1 MGWDIDLDYKNK
13 LKSINSKLIISF
25 TLIMI
30 ITIIIIRFFV
40 NTNFKNSFEK
50 YVDDSNKSEIN
61 HLIEFDLK
69 NVYLNND
76 WNINFIENLG
86 IESIKKGITIK
97 LYDKNDKEIWNVFE
111 DEKILSD
118 NTLNE
123 ISKNI
128 KSIENKEDN
137 YFKEFKIDINDDYGE
152 LVGYAYIGHYEFT
165 YYMENDIQFFNAAN
179 NVIDIIGIISIG
191 SIIIISIIIS
201 KSIAN
206 PISKV
211 SKMAKLIGE
220 GNYKKEVSY
229 KSNIREI
236 NDLINSINKLSN
248 ELKEQ
253 ENLRKQLTGDIAHE
267 LRTPLTSIK
276 GHLDAIIAGIWQPT
290 NERLISINEEV
301 IRITSL
307 VDELRK
313 LAKFDKDKNIL
324 NKEIVDLT
332 RYIKSITYNYEA
344 KALEKNITIKYKL
357 EDIKA
362 LIDKEKF
369 ARVIINILANAIK
382 YNNGNN
388 EIYIS
393 SFKKSNNIIISIK
406 DCGIGIDKS
415 DQKNIFERFYRV
427 DKSRSSNEKGMGVGL
442 AMAKSIVDAH
452 GGEIKVQS
460 EINKGSE
467 FTIIL
472 PNDDTNK
479 NSKVDS

>member
-30 ITIIIIRFFV
+30 VTIITIRFFV

-50 YVDDSNKSEIN
+50 YVDDSNKVEIN

-69 NVYLNND
+69 GIYSND
-76 WNINFIENLG
+76 EWDMNLIENLG
-86 IESIKKGITIK
+86 VDSIRKGITIEI
-97 LYDKNDKEIWNVFE
+97 YNKNDQKLWSVFE
-111 DEKILSD
+111 DEKVLSD
-118 NTLNE
+118 TTLSE

-128 KSIENKEDN
+128 KSIEKKKDN
-137 YFKEFKIDINDDYGE
+137 YFKEFKVDINNDDDGE

-179 NVIDIIGIISIG
+179 KIIDIIGIISIG

-236 NDLINSINKLSN
+236 DDLISSINKLSN

-253 ENLRKQLTGDIAHE
+253 ENLRKQLTEDIAHE
-267 LRTPLTSIK
+267 LRTPLTSIR
-276 GHLDAIIAGIWQPT
+276 GHLDTIIAGIWQPT

-301 IRITSL
+301 IRITNL
-307 VDELRK
+307 VDKLRK
-313 LAKFDKDKNIL
+313 LAKFDKEKNNL
-324 NKEIVDLT
+324 NKEIVDLKK
-332 RYIKSITYNYEA
+332 YIKSIAYNYEG
-344 KALEKNITIKYKL
+344 KALEKNIIIKYKL

-369 ARVIINILANAIK
+369 AQVIINILANAIK

-393 SFKKSNNIIISIK
+393 SFKKDDNIVISIK
-406 DCGIGIDKS
+406 DYGVGIAKS
-415 DQKNIFERFYRV
+415 EQKNIFERFYRV
-427 DKSRSSNEKGMGVGL
+427 DKSRGANEKGMGVGL
-442 AMAKSIVDAH
+442 TIAKSIVNAH
-452 GGEIKVQS
+452 GGEIKVYS

-467 FTIIL
+467 FIITL
-472 PNDDTNK
+472 PNEEQ
-479 NSKVDS
+479 

>member
-30 ITIIIIRFFV
+30 VTIITIRFFV

-50 YVDDSNKSEIN
+50 YVDDSNKVEIN

-69 NVYLNND
+69 GIYSND
-76 WNINFIENLG
+76 EWDMNLIENLG
-86 IESIKKGITIK
+86 VDSIRKGITIEI
-97 LYDKNDKEIWNVFE
+97 YNKNDQKLWSVFE
-111 DEKILSD
+111 DEKVLSD
-118 NTLNE
+118 TTLSE

-128 KSIENKEDN
+128 KSIEKKKDN
-137 YFKEFKIDINDDYGE
+137 YFKEFKVDINNDDGE

-179 NVIDIIGIISIG
+179 KIIDIIGIISIG

-229 KSNIREI
+229 KSSIREI
-236 NDLINSINKLSN
+236 DDLISSINKLSN

-253 ENLRKQLTGDIAHE
+253 ENLRKQLTEDIAHE
-267 LRTPLTSIK
+267 LRTPLTSIR
-276 GHLDAIIAGIWQPT
+276 GHLDTIIAGIWQPT

-301 IRITSL
+301 IRITNL
-307 VDELRK
+307 VDKLRK
-313 LAKFDKDKNIL
+313 LAKFDKEKNNL
-324 NKEIVDLT
+324 NKEIVDLKK
-332 RYIKSITYNYEA
+332 YIKSIAYNYEG
-344 KALEKNITIKYKL
+344 KALEKNIIIKYKL

-369 ARVIINILANAIK
+369 AQVIINILANAIK

-393 SFKKSNNIIISIK
+393 SFKKDNNIVISIK
-406 DCGIGIDKS
+406 DYGVGIAKS
-415 DQKNIFERFYRV
+415 EQKNIFERFYRV
-427 DKSRSSNEKGMGVGL
+427 DKSRGANEKGMGVGL
-442 AMAKSIVDAH
+442 TIAKSIVNAH
-452 GGEIKVQS
+452 GGEIKVYS

-467 FTIIL
+467 FIITL
-472 PNDDTNK
+472 PNEEQ
-479 NSKVDS
+479 

>member
-30 ITIIIIRFFV
+30 VTIITIRFFV

-50 YVDDSNKSEIN
+50 YVDDSNKVEIN

-69 NVYLNND
+69 GIYSND
-76 WNINFIENLG
+76 EWDMNLIENLG
-86 IESIKKGITIK
+86 VDSIRKGITIEI
-97 LYDKNDKEIWNVFE
+97 YNKNDQKLWSVFE
-111 DEKILSD
+111 DEKVLSD
-118 NTLNE
+118 TTLSE

-128 KSIENKEDN
+128 KSIEKKKDN
-137 YFKEFKIDINDDYGE
+137 YFKEFKVDINNDDGE

-179 NVIDIIGIISIG
+179 KIIDIIDIISIG

-206 PISKV
+206 PILKV

-236 NDLINSINKLSN
+236 DDLISSINKLSN

-253 ENLRKQLTGDIAHE
+253 ENLRKQLTEDIAHE
-267 LRTPLTSIK
+267 LRTPLTSIR
-276 GHLDAIIAGIWQPT
+276 GHLDTIIAGVWQPT

-301 IRITSL
+301 IRITNL
-307 VDELRK
+307 VDKLRK
-313 LAKFDKDKNIL
+313 LAKFDKGKNNL
-324 NKEIVDLT
+324 NKEIVDLKK
-332 RYIKSITYNYEA
+332 YIKSIAYNYEG
-344 KALEKNITIKYKL
+344 KALEKNIIIKYKL

-369 ARVIINILANAIK
+369 AQVIINILANAIK

-393 SFKKSNNIIISIK
+393 SFKKDDNIVISIK
-406 DCGIGIDKS
+406 DYGVGIAKS
-415 DQKNIFERFYRV
+415 EQKNIFERFYRV
-427 DKSRSSNEKGMGVGL
+427 DKSRGANEKGMGVGL
-442 AMAKSIVDAH
+442 TIAKSIVNAH
-452 GGEIKVQS
+452 GGKIKVYS

-467 FTIIL
+467 FIITL
-472 PNDDTNK
+472 PNEEQ
-479 NSKVDS
+479 

>member
-30 ITIIIIRFFV
+30 VTIITIRFFV

-50 YVDDSNKSEIN
+50 YVDDSNKVEIN

-69 NVYLNND
+69 GIYSND
-76 WNINFIENLG
+76 EWDMNLIENLG
-86 IESIKKGITIK
+86 VDSIRKGITIEI
-97 LYDKNDKEIWNVFE
+97 YNKNDQKLWSVFE
-111 DEKILSD
+111 DEKVLSD
-118 NTLNE
+118 TTLSE

-128 KSIENKEDN
+128 KSIEKKKDN
-137 YFKEFKIDINDDYGE
+137 YFKEFKVDINNDDGE

-179 NVIDIIGIISIG
+179 KIIDIIGIISIG

-206 PISKV
+206 PILKV

-236 NDLINSINKLSN
+236 DDLISSINKLSN

-253 ENLRKQLTGDIAHE
+253 ENLRKQLTEDIAHE
-267 LRTPLTSIK
+267 LRTPLTSIR
-276 GHLDAIIAGIWQPT
+276 GHLDTIIAGIWQPT

-301 IRITSL
+301 IRITNL
-307 VDELRK
+307 VDKLRK
-313 LAKFDKDKNIL
+313 LAKFDKGKNNL
-324 NKEIVDLT
+324 NKEIVDLKK
-332 RYIKSITYNYEA
+332 YIKSIAYNYEG
-344 KALEKNITIKYKL
+344 KALEKNIIIKYKL

-369 ARVIINILANAIK
+369 AQVIINILANAIK

-388 EIYIS
+388 EIYIR
-393 SFKKSNNIIISIK
+393 SFKKDNNIVISIK
-406 DCGIGIDKS
+406 DYGVGIAKS
-415 DQKNIFERFYRV
+415 EQKNIFERFYRV
-427 DKSRSSNEKGMGVGL
+427 DKSRGANEKGMGVGL
-442 AMAKSIVDAH
+442 TIAKSIVNAH
-452 GGEIKVQS
+452 GGEIKVYS

-467 FTIIL
+467 FIITL
-472 PNDDTNK
+472 PNEEQ
-479 NSKVDS
+479 

>member
-25 TLIMI
+25 TFIMI
-30 ITIIIIRFFV
+30 VTIITIRFFV

-50 YVDDSNKSEIN
+50 YVDDSNKVEIN

-69 NVYLNND
+69 GIYSND
-76 WNINFIENLG
+76 EWDMNLIENLG
-86 IESIKKGITIK
+86 VDSIRKGITIEI
-97 LYDKNDKEIWNVFE
+97 YNKNDQKLWSVFE
-111 DEKILSD
+111 DEKVLSD
-118 NTLNE
+118 TTLSE

-128 KSIENKEDN
+128 KSIEKKKDN
-137 YFKEFKIDINDDYGE
+137 YFKEFKVDINNDDGE

-179 NVIDIIGIISIG
+179 KIIDIIGIISIG

-236 NDLINSINKLSN
+236 DDLISSINKLSN

-253 ENLRKQLTGDIAHE
+253 ENLRKQLTEDIAHE
-267 LRTPLTSIK
+267 LRTPLTSIR
-276 GHLDAIIAGIWQPT
+276 GHLDTIIAGIWQPT

-301 IRITSL
+301 IRITNL
-307 VDELRK
+307 VDKLRK
-313 LAKFDKDKNIL
+313 LAKFDKEKNNL
-324 NKEIVDLT
+324 NKEIVDLKK
-332 RYIKSITYNYEA
+332 YIKSIAYNYEG
-344 KALEKNITIKYKL
+344 KALEKNIIIKYKL

-369 ARVIINILANAIK
+369 AQVIINILANAIK

-393 SFKKSNNIIISIK
+393 SFKKDNNIVISIK
-406 DCGIGIDKS
+406 DYGVGIAKS
-415 DQKNIFERFYRV
+415 EQKNIFERFYRV
-427 DKSRSSNEKGMGVGL
+427 DKSRGANEKGMGVGL
-442 AMAKSIVDAH
+442 TIAKSIVNAH
-452 GGEIKVQS
+452 GGEIKVYS

-467 FTIIL
+467 FIITL
-472 PNDDTNK
+472 PNEEQ
-479 NSKVDS
+479 

>member
-30 ITIIIIRFFV
+30 VTIITIRFFV

-50 YVDDSNKSEIN
+50 YVDDSNKVEIN

-69 NVYLNND
+69 GIYSND
-76 WNINFIENLG
+76 EWDMNLIENLG
-86 IESIKKGITIK
+86 VDSIRKGITIEI
-97 LYDKNDKEIWNVFE
+97 YNKNDQKLWSVFE
-111 DEKILSD
+111 DEKVLSD
-118 NTLNE
+118 TTLSE

-128 KSIENKEDN
+128 KSIEKKKDN
-137 YFKEFKIDINDDYGE
+137 YFKEFKVDINNDDGE

-179 NVIDIIGIISIG
+179 KIIDIIGIISIG

-236 NDLINSINKLSN
+236 DDLISSINKLSN

-253 ENLRKQLTGDIAHE
+253 ENLRKQLTEDIAHE
-267 LRTPLTSIK
+267 LRTPLTSIR
-276 GHLDAIIAGIWQPT
+276 GHLDTIIAGVWQPT

-301 IRITSL
+301 IRITNL
-307 VDELRK
+307 VDKLRK
-313 LAKFDKDKNIL
+313 LAKFDKGKNNL
-324 NKEIVDLT
+324 NKEIVDLKK
-332 RYIKSITYNYEA
+332 YIKSIAYNYEG
-344 KALEKNITIKYKL
+344 KALEKNIIIKYKL

-369 ARVIINILANAIK
+369 AQVIINILANAIK

-388 EIYIS
+388 EIYIR
-393 SFKKSNNIIISIK
+393 SFKKDNNIVISIK
-406 DCGIGIDKS
+406 DYGVGIAKS
-415 DQKNIFERFYRV
+415 EQKNIFERFYRV
-427 DKSRSSNEKGMGVGL
+427 DKSRGANEKGMGVGL
-442 AMAKSIVDAH
+442 TIAKSIVNAH
-452 GGEIKVQS
+452 GGEIKVYS

-467 FTIIL
+467 FIITL
-472 PNDDTNK
+472 PNEEQ
-479 NSKVDS
+479 

>member
-30 ITIIIIRFFV
+30 VTIITIRFFV

-50 YVDDSNKSEIN
+50 YVDDSNKVEIN

-69 NVYLNND
+69 GIYSND
-76 WNINFIENLG
+76 EWDMNLIENLG
-86 IESIKKGITIK
+86 VDSIRKGITIEI
-97 LYDKNDKEIWNVFE
+97 YNKNDKKLWSVFE
-111 DEKILSD
+111 DEKVLSD
-118 NTLNE
+118 TTLSE

-128 KSIENKEDN
+128 KSIEKKKDN
-137 YFKEFKIDINDDYGE
+137 YFKEFKVDINNDDGK

-179 NVIDIIGIISIG
+179 KIIDIIGIISIG

-236 NDLINSINKLSN
+236 DDLISSINKLSN

-253 ENLRKQLTGDIAHE
+253 ENLRKQLTEDIAHE
-267 LRTPLTSIK
+267 LRTPLTSIR
-276 GHLDAIIAGIWQPT
+276 GHLDTIIAGIWQPT

-301 IRITSL
+301 IRITNL
-307 VDELRK
+307 VDKLRK
-313 LAKFDKDKNIL
+313 LAKFDKGKNNL
-324 NKEIVDLT
+324 NKEIVDLKK
-332 RYIKSITYNYEA
+332 YIKSIAYNYEG
-344 KALEKNITIKYKL
+344 KALEKNIIIKYKL

-369 ARVIINILANAIK
+369 AQVIINILANAIK

-393 SFKKSNNIIISIK
+393 SFKKDDNIVISIK
-406 DCGIGIDKS
+406 DYGVGIAKS
-415 DQKNIFERFYRV
+415 EQKNIFERFYRV
-427 DKSRSSNEKGMGVGL
+427 DKSRGANEKGMGVGL
-442 AMAKSIVDAH
+442 TIAKSIVNAH
-452 GGEIKVQS
+452 GGEIKVYS

-467 FTIIL
+467 FIITL
-472 PNDDTNK
+472 PNEEQ
-479 NSKVDS
+479 

>member
-25 TLIMI
+25 TFIMI
-30 ITIIIIRFFV
+30 VTIITIRFFV

-50 YVDDSNKSEIN
+50 YVDDSNKVEIN

-69 NVYLNND
+69 GIYSND
-76 WNINFIENLG
+76 EWDMNLIENLG
-86 IESIKKGITIK
+86 VDSIRKGITIEI
-97 LYDKNDKEIWNVFE
+97 YNKNDQKLWSVFE
-111 DEKILSD
+111 DEKVLSD
-118 NTLNE
+118 TTLSE

-128 KSIENKEDN
+128 KSIEKKKDN
-137 YFKEFKIDINDDYGE
+137 YFKEFKVDINNDDDGE

-179 NVIDIIGIISIG
+179 KIIDIIGIISIG

-236 NDLINSINKLSN
+236 DDLISSINKLSN

-253 ENLRKQLTGDIAHE
+253 ENLRKQLTEDIAHE
-267 LRTPLTSIK
+267 LRTPLTSIR
-276 GHLDAIIAGIWQPT
+276 GHLDTIIAGIWQPT

-301 IRITSL
+301 IRITNL
-307 VDELRK
+307 VDKLRK
-313 LAKFDKDKNIL
+313 LAKFDKEKNNL
-324 NKEIVDLT
+324 NKEIVDLKK
-332 RYIKSITYNYEA
+332 YIKSIAYNYEGN
-344 KALEKNITIKYKL
+344 ALEKNIIIKYKL

-369 ARVIINILANAIK
+369 AQVIINILANAIK

-393 SFKKSNNIIISIK
+393 SFKKDDNIVISIK
-406 DCGIGIDKS
+406 DYGVGIAKS
-415 DQKNIFERFYRV
+415 EQKNIFERFYRV
-427 DKSRSSNEKGMGVGL
+427 DKSRGANEKGIGVGL
-442 AMAKSIVDAH
+442 TIAKSIVNAH
-452 GGEIKVQS
+452 GGKIKVYS

-467 FTIIL
+467 FIITL
-472 PNDDTNK
+472 PNEEQ
-479 NSKVDS
+479 

>member
-30 ITIIIIRFFV
+30 VTIITIRFFV

-50 YVDDSNKSEIN
+50 YVDDSNKVEIN

-69 NVYLNND
+69 GIYSND
-76 WNINFIENLG
+76 EWDMNLIENLG
-86 IESIKKGITIK
+86 VDSIRKGITIEI
-97 LYDKNDKEIWNVFE
+97 YNKNDQKLWSVFE
-111 DEKILSD
+111 DEKVLSD
-118 NTLNE
+118 TTLSE

-128 KSIENKEDN
+128 KSIEKKKDN
-137 YFKEFKIDINDDYGE
+137 YFKEFKVDINNDDGE

-179 NVIDIIGIISIG
+179 KIIDIIGIISIG

-206 PISKV
+206 PILKV

-236 NDLINSINKLSN
+236 DDLISSINKLSN

-253 ENLRKQLTGDIAHE
+253 ENLRKQLTEDIAHE
-267 LRTPLTSIK
+267 LRTPLTSIR
-276 GHLDAIIAGIWQPT
+276 GNLDTIIAGIWQPT

-301 IRITSL
+301 IRITNL
-307 VDELRK
+307 VDKLRK
-313 LAKFDKDKNIL
+313 LAKFDKGKNNL
-324 NKEIVDLT
+324 NKEIVDLKK
-332 RYIKSITYNYEA
+332 YIKSIAYNYEG
-344 KALEKNITIKYKL
+344 KALEKNIIIKYKL

-369 ARVIINILANAIK
+369 AQVIINILSNAIK

-393 SFKKSNNIIISIK
+393 SFKKDKNIVISIK
-406 DCGIGIDKS
+406 DYGVGIAKS
-415 DQKNIFERFYRV
+415 EQKNIFERFYRV
-427 DKSRSSNEKGMGVGL
+427 DKSRGANEKGMGVGL
-442 AMAKSIVDAH
+442 TIAKSIVNAH
-452 GGEIKVQS
+452 GGKIKVYS

-467 FTIIL
+467 FIITL
-472 PNDDTNK
+472 PNEEQ
-479 NSKVDS
+479 

>member
-30 ITIIIIRFFV
+30 VTIITIRFFV

-50 YVDDSNKSEIN
+50 YVDDSNKVEIN

-69 NVYLNND
+69 GIYSND
-76 WNINFIENLG
+76 EWDMNLIENLG
-86 IESIKKGITIK
+86 VDSIRKGITIEI
-97 LYDKNDKEIWNVFE
+97 YNKNDQKLWSVFE
-111 DEKILSD
+111 DEKVLSD
-118 NTLNE
+118 TTLSE

-128 KSIENKEDN
+128 KSIEKKKDN
-137 YFKEFKIDINDDYGE
+137 YFKEFKVDINNDDGK

-179 NVIDIIGIISIG
+179 KIIDIIGIISIG

-236 NDLINSINKLSN
+236 DDLISSINKLSN

-253 ENLRKQLTGDIAHE
+253 ENLRKQLTEDIAHE
-267 LRTPLTSIK
+267 LRTPLTSIR
-276 GHLDAIIAGIWQPT
+276 GHLDTIIAGIWQPT

-301 IRITSL
+301 IRITNL
-307 VDELRK
+307 VDKLRK
-313 LAKFDKDKNIL
+313 LAKFDKGKNNL
-324 NKEIVDLT
+324 NKEIVNLKK
-332 RYIKSITYNYEA
+332 YIKSIAYNYEG
-344 KALEKNITIKYKL
+344 KALEKNIIIKYKL

-369 ARVIINILANAIK
+369 AQVIINILANAIK

-393 SFKKSNNIIISIK
+393 SFKKDDNIVISIK
-406 DCGIGIDKS
+406 DYGVGIAKS
-415 DQKNIFERFYRV
+415 EQKNIFERFYRV
-427 DKSRSSNEKGMGVGL
+427 DKSRGANEKGMGVGL
-442 AMAKSIVDAH
+442 TIAKSIVNAH
-452 GGEIKVQS
+452 GGEIKVYS

-467 FTIIL
+467 FIITL
-472 PNDDTNK
+472 PNEEQ
-479 NSKVDS
+479 

>member
-30 ITIIIIRFFV
+30 VTIITIRFFV

-50 YVDDSNKSEIN
+50 YVDDSNKVEIN

-69 NVYLNND
+69 GIYSND
-76 WNINFIENLG
+76 EWDMNLIENLG
-86 IESIKKGITIK
+86 VDSIRKGITIEI
-97 LYDKNDKEIWNVFE
+97 YNKNDQKLWSVFE
-111 DEKILSD
+111 DEKVLSD
-118 NTLNE
+118 ITLSE

-128 KSIENKEDN
+128 KSIEKKKDN
-137 YFKEFKIDINDDYGE
+137 YFKEFKIDINNDDGE

-179 NVIDIIGIISIG
+179 KIIDIIGIISIG

-236 NDLINSINKLSN
+236 DDLISSINKLSN

-253 ENLRKQLTGDIAHE
+253 ENLRKQLTEDIAHE
-267 LRTPLTSIK
+267 LRTPLTSIR
-276 GHLDAIIAGIWQPT
+276 GHLDTIIAGIWQPT

-301 IRITSL
+301 IRITNL
-307 VDELRK
+307 VDKLRK
-313 LAKFDKDKNIL
+313 LAKFDKEKNNL
-324 NKEIVDLT
+324 NKEIVDLKK
-332 RYIKSITYNYEA
+332 YIKSIAYNYEG
-344 KALEKNITIKYKL
+344 KALEKNIIIKYKL

-369 ARVIINILANAIK
+369 AQVIINILANAIK

-393 SFKKSNNIIISIK
+393 SFKKDNNIVISIK
-406 DCGIGIDKS
+406 DYGVGIAKS
-415 DQKNIFERFYRV
+415 EQKNIFERFYRV
-427 DKSRSSNEKGMGVGL
+427 DKSRGANEKGMGVGL
-442 AMAKSIVDAH
+442 TIAKSIVNAH
-452 GGEIKVQS
+452 GGEIKVYS

-467 FTIIL
+467 FIITL
-472 PNDDTNK
+472 PNEEQ
-479 NSKVDS
+479 